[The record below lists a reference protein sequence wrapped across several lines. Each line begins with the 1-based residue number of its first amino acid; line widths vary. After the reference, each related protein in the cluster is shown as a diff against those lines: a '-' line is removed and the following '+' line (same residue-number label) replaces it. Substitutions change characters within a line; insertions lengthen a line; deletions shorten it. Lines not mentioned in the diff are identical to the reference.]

1 MRAIED
7 IALKELIPQ
16 RPPFVMIDRLV
27 SSDKVYSV
35 TELEVRPDNLFVDNG
50 RMSAA
55 GLVENIAQ
63 TCAARI
69 GYINLN
75 SGETVKIGV
84 IGSISNISNLNIART
99 PKVGEHLVTTIQLL
113 EEVFQVTLVEAIV
126 RSGEEELAR
135 CNMKIALT
143 DIDSKD

>member
-27 SSDKVYSV
+27 SSDAVYSV

-84 IGSISNISNLNIART
+84 IGSISNLNIART